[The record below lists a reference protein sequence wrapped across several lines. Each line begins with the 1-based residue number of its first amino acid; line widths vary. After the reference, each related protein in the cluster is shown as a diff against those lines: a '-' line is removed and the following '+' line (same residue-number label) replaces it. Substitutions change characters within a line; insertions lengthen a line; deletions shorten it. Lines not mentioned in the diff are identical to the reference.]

1 MGIITD
7 DDRKMIL
14 EKVKQNPT
22 ASTPL
27 ETTFI
32 TGFKQLAHNL
42 NAIVASH
49 LPFLNPNQWSLIS
62 IAIDYYNEE
71 PKNIDETEKLFS
83 KHTNYPCEIILKKEA
98 ESCF

>member
-42 NAIVASH
+42 NTIVASH
-49 LPFLNPNQWSLIS
+49 LPSLNPNQQPLIS
-62 IAIDYYNEE
+62 IAIDHYYNEE
-71 PKNIDETEKLFS
+71 PKNID
-83 KHTNYPCEIILKKEA
+83 
-98 ESCF
+98 